1 MPVEYTNRKGKTYT
15 LCQGK
20 TRTGKPRYYFASQPK
35 DVLVEQVPLGYAI
48 TESVADEIHPNGIV
62 SLAKQRPQQIRP
74 QERAAVE
81 AAVARHPKSERYRV
95 DVKGKQIL
103 VYELVGPDA
112 DDLIDRLSKYAAW
125 MPDMAERLR
134 ADQEQHGQF
143 SQVMRFTL
151 TDEET
156 RLFFAERWCY
166 RGRIDGWIDIHRS
179 GEIGLLAKTLIPT
192 LGTDRFFDLY

>member
-20 TRTGKPRYYFASQPK
+20 TRTGKPRYYFSGEPK
-35 DVLVEQVPLGYAI
+35 DVLVEQVPPGYEI
-48 TESVADEIHPNGIV
+48 TESVNGIV
-62 SLAKQRPQQIRP
+62 SLAKQRPQQIKP
-74 QERAAVE
+74 EERAAVE
-81 AAVARHPKSERYRV
+81 AAAARHPKSERYRV
-95 DVKGKQIL
+95 DVKGKRIL

-112 DDLIDRLSKYAAW
+112 DELIDRLSRYAAW

-134 ADQEQHGQF
+134 ADQEQHARF
-143 SQVMRFTL
+143 SPEMRFTL
-151 TDEET
+151 ADEET

-166 RGRIDGWIDIHRS
+166 RGSIDDWIDIHRS